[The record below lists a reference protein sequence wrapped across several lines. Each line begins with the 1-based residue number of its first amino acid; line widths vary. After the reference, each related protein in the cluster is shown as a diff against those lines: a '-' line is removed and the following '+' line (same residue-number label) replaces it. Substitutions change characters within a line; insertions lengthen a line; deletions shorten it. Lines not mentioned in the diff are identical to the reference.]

1 MRSVELMFKLV
12 FIHCQDALVEA
23 LTNSKV
29 HVGKQK
35 MEKLEADTLAAQNRL
50 DAVLGAEAQA
60 GKRLNDILAA
70 EAEGK
75 KRLLDLH
82 GQIEAAEREAKAK
95 KEAVQIQSEPEL
107 TLSDADSGIADSQ
120 NSQSF
125 SLSSIVRDLDLEQF
139 ADDALLENFDVGLFN
154 AC

>member
-1 MRSVELMFKLV
+1 MLIR
-12 FIHCQDALVEA
+12 CQDALVEA
-23 LTNSKV
+23 LANSKV
-29 HVGKQK
+29 HVGKK
-35 MEKLEADTLAAQNRL
+35 KLESLEAETLAAQKRL
-50 DAVLGAEAQA
+50 DAVLAAEAEA

-75 KRLLDLH
+75 NRLLDLN
-82 GQIEAAEREAKAK
+82 GQIEAAEREVKAK

-107 TLSDADSGIADSQ
+107 TLSDPDSGIADSQ
-120 NSQSF
+120 NTQSF

-154 AC
+154 V